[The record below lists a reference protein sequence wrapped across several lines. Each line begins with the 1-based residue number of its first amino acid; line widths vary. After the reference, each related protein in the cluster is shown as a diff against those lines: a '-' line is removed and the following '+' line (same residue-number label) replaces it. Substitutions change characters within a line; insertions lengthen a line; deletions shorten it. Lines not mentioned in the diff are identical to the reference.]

1 VVRQCERL
9 ILRRAIAPSAAR
21 DALPRTV
28 SGARFRCAGVDART
42 RKRQAGRMPTPSIAT
57 PGHET
62 NTTLLADLGGTNVRF
77 ALCDTACATPLRAD
91 SVRRYRVAAFASLA
105 DAARQY
111 LHECHAQPRHALV
124 AAAGRISDGQTVQ
137 ITNNPWAV
145 SARDLAQKLGLDS
158 ARLINDFAA
167 QSMAVT
173 LLRADEQAAIGA
185 LPPPVMGGA
194 EQTFVVMG
202 PGTGLGV
209 GALLLRDGHA
219 SVLESEG
226 GHAGFAPHEADDV
239 AIAACLARR
248 FDRVS
253 NERLLSGQGLV
264 NVHAALCEIA
274 GQDVPE
280 WQPEDI
286 TRRANAGEDALCVRT
301 MEIVAGLFGA
311 IAGDFVLT
319 LGGWDG
325 VYLTG
330 GLLPV
335 LTPWLQRGRF
345 RERFEAKG
353 RFAETLRHVP
363 TVAITAAEPGLL
375 GAAAVAQAR
384 RSHR

>member
-1 VVRQCERL
+1 
-9 ILRRAIAPSAAR
+9 
-21 DALPRTV
+21 
-28 SGARFRCAGVDART
+28 
-42 RKRQAGRMPTPSIAT
+42 MPTPSAANADDR
-57 PGHET
+57 PD
-62 NTTLLADLGGTNVRF
+62 TTLLADLGGTNVRF
-77 ALCDTACATPLRAD
+77 ALCDAAADAPLLDA
-91 SVRRYRVAAFASLA
+91 SVRRYRVDAFASLT
-105 DAARQY
+105 AAAQQY
-111 LHECHAQPRHALV
+111 LSDCTARPRRALI

-145 SARDLAQKLGLDS
+145 NARDLARDLGLDS

-173 LLRADEQAAIGA
+173 LLRADEQASIGG
-185 LPPPVMGGA
+185 LPPPVIG
-194 EQTFVVMG
+194 ECDQTFVVMG

-226 GHAGFAPHEADDV
+226 GHAGFAPQEPDDA
-239 AIAACLARR
+239 AIIACLVRR
-248 FDRVS
+248 FGRVS
-253 NERLLSGQGLV
+253 NERVLSGQGLV

-274 GQDVPE
+274 GEPVPAL
-280 WQPEDI
+280 QPEDI
-286 TRRANAGEDALCVRT
+286 TRLAAADDDALCVRT
-301 MEIVAGLFGA
+301 METVAGMFGA

-353 RFAETLRHVP
+353 RFADTLRSVP

-375 GAAAVAQAR
+375 GAAAVARTR
-384 RSHR
+384 R